1 MTCFFVCMHAQRCCT
16 CLFARARACSIFGRR
31 QRWKISTLSH
41 PKMYFGSWQFV
52 KSTIEWKYFVSSLNF
67 LTEKILQLEA
77 DLTEQDNTAVVTLNL
92 WWIYALQ
99 FLFDRRIA
107 FFALLVQ
114 HCSVSCTKCFHC
126 FLALLRLVMAIL
138 SVNRRFYVS
147 DSWCKI
153 LAWGSWNYE
162 LVRILLINWIRDWFL
177 ARMVYSTLCALS
189 VFIWWRKILAWGC
202 WNWACSNTLDQWDC
216 R

>member
-1 MTCFFVCMHAQRCCT
+1 MRNVVVHVCLHV
-16 CLFARARACSIFGRR
+16 RARVRFSAD
-31 QRWKISTLSH
+31 
-41 PKMYFGSWQFV
+41 V
-52 KSTIEWKYFVSSLNF
+52 KGEKYRPYPTQKCILAVDNF
-67 LTEKILQLEA
+67 LNDWVKIFCVLSMLPNPCRTNTSAEA
-77 DLTEQDNTAVVTLNL
+77 DHKEEHNMEVVTLNL
-92 WWIYALQ
+92 WWVQVLQ
-99 FLFDRRIA
+99 FSLRSSIA
-107 FFALLVQ
+107 FCALLVQ
-114 HCSVSCTKCFHC
+114 HCSVSRTKCFHC
-126 FLALLRLVMAIL
+126 FLAVLCFVMAIL
-138 SVNRRFYVS
+138 YVNRRFYVS